1 MHPQAPPISFLV
13 VNENN
18 HIVLYCNYKPLM
30 ALKDHITMTYRLLSA
45 DSLTGSV
52 KIMKFGSSKTAFSFQ
67 DPFLII

>member
-52 KIMKFGSSKTAFSFQ
+52 KIMK
-67 DPFLII
+67 